1 MLNAGFWNGKR
12 VFLTGHTGFKG
23 GWTVRWLRK
32 MGAQIAGYSLPPDTQ
47 PNLFTLA
54 GVESCCISSNFGD
67 IRDAAQ
73 LKKAILDFEPDIVL
87 HYAAQPLVGLSYT
100 DPVGTF
106 ETNVMGALN
115 LLEAV
120 RGLPRE
126 TICIMLTSDKC
137 YENPN
142 DGNPLDEHAPFGGA
156 DPYSASKGA
165 CEVAISSWMRSFF
178 SEDDSPVVATVRAG
192 NVIGGGDWAD
202 KRLLPDAIR
211 AFTRGEPLI
220 VRNPTATRPWQHV
233 LEPISGYLLLTQRLA
248 GDRSIPLNFNFGPAP
263 AQVIPVGQVADITV
277 AHWGEGAVWK
287 LAEVHQTWEEAH
299 ELVLDVTRAADV
311 LGWTP
316 RLTTREA
323 IHWTVDWWR
332 TYLANPAALPTT
344 CDAQIDAYADVG

>member
-1 MLNAGFWNGKR
+1 MLDANFWRGKR

-23 GWTVRWLRK
+23 GWTVRWLHQ
-32 MGAQIAGYSLPPDTQ
+32 MGAQVAGYSLPPDTQ
-47 PNLFTLA
+47 PNLFTL
-54 GVESCCISSNFGD
+54 GDIEVCCVSSEFGD
-67 IRDAAQ
+67 IRDGAR
-73 LKKAILDFEPDIVL
+73 LKKAVHDFAPDIVL
-87 HYAAQPLVGLSYT
+87 HYAAQPLVGLSYE

-106 ETNVMGALN
+106 ETNVMGAIN

-126 TICIMLTSDKC
+126 TVCIMVTSDKC

-142 DGNPLDEHAPFGGA
+142 DGKPLDEDAPFGGA

-165 CEVAISSWMRSFF
+165 CEVAVSSWIRSFF
-178 SEDDSPVVATVRAG
+178 STPDTPVVASVRAG

-202 KRLLPDAIR
+202 KRLLPDAMG
-211 AFTRGEPLI
+211 AFANGTPLI

-248 GDRSIPLNFNFGPAP
+248 ADRSLPLHFNFGPEP
-263 AQVIPVGQVADITV
+263 EQVIPVREVADIAV
-277 AHWGEGAVWK
+277 AHWGEGARWE
-287 LAEVHQTWEEAH
+287 LAEVRQTWEEAH
-299 ELVLDVTRAADV
+299 ELVLDVSRAAKV

-323 IHWTVDWWR
+323 IHWTADWWR
-332 TYLANPAALPTT
+332 AHLADAQTLPVV
-344 CDAQIDAYADVG
+344 CDAQIAAYAHAD